1 MSFLTTPEPDE
12 PNPPGVTPNKPK
24 DRSVYGGH
32 WGKTDQ
38 TRPDETPPPD
48 RPDLIEPPDNGDQP
62 QPTPTAPPT
71 TP

>member
-1 MSFLTTPEPDE
+1 MSSTLKPDE
-12 PNPPGVTPNKPK
+12 PNPPRVTPDKPT

-32 WGKTDQ
+32 WGKTDA
-38 TRPDETPPPD
+38 TRPDEPAPPD
-48 RPDLIEPPDNGDQP
+48 RPDKIKPPNDDVA